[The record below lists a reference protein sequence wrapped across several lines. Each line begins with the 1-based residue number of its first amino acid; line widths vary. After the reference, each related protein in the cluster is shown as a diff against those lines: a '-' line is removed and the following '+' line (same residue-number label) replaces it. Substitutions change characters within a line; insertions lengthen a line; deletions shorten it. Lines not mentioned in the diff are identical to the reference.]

1 MCKKTM
7 PTPKN
12 EDTSG
17 DQGPPF
23 ISIGKEVRPL
33 RWARGRIAANL
44 LEPHFSGSRTLDAE
58 AEEEENAHGR

>member
-1 MCKKTM
+1 M

-23 ISIGKEVRPL
+23 ISICKEVRPL
-33 RWARGRIAANL
+33 WWAGGRIAADL

-58 AEEEENAHGR
+58 AEGEENSYGR